1 MGHKALGITGV
12 YFKPTPNDLLEG
24 NDKMLG
30 YANVMKFLTISDEN
44 RLRLEVEKL
53 SLKNKGNEQV
63 INATLQEKDEQI
75 KSLSEQFKT
84 IQSKMQEM
92 ISTFNSLDQ
101 RGKNELAGKLVK
113 HRLYIA

>member
-1 MGHKALGITGV
+1 
-12 YFKPTPNDLLEG
+12 
-24 NDKMLG
+24 MLG
-30 YANVMKFLTISDEN
+30 YAKVMKFLTISDEN

-84 IQSKMQEM
+84 IQSQMQEM

-101 RGKNELAGKLVK
+101 RDKNELAGKLVK